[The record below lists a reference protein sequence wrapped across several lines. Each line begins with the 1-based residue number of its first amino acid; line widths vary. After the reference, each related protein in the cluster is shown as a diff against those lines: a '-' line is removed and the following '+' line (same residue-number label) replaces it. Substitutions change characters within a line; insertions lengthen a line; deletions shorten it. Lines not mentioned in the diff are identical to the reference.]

1 METRKQHSSGPGAE
15 PVGDYWD
22 SSVSRGDS
30 LLFLFPVS
38 EGWVEKNIANNIAQ
52 GVLLLE
58 EGFPPCPALV
68 SSFIKGRQEFSCPGK
83 GHCEGQ
89 VNFWVWKDL

>member
-1 METRKQHSSGPGAE
+1 METRKQHSSSPSAE

-22 SSVSRGDS
+22 SSVSCCDR

-58 EGFPPCPALV
+58 EGFLPAL
-68 SSFIKGRQEFSCPGK
+68 P
-83 GHCEGQ
+83 
-89 VNFWVWKDL
+89 